1 VQTLGFGRLKIVSKN
16 LIQNAVS
23 ITNGHLNTCIC
34 EYLSG
39 GLADEASTEQESFL
53 RGSCPGGELS
63 KLGLDGIEKAC
74 HLIVSINV
82 RCQ

>member
-1 VQTLGFGRLKIVSKN
+1 VQTLGFGRLKTVSKN
-16 LIQNAVS
+16 IIQNAVS

-39 GLADEASTEQESFL
+39 GLAYESSTKQERFL
-53 RGSCPGGELS
+53 GGSCSGGELS

-74 HLIVSINV
+74 HLVVSINV
-82 RCQ
+82 RFQ